1 MSKGQNVSPIKDAP
15 YDAAMS
21 FADIAKQL
29 GVSRAQVWFDYCRAI
44 RKIQRNVRVRAAI
57 IENLR
62 AIEAERM
69 R

>member
-1 MSKGQNVSPIKDAP
+1 MSKGQNVSPISGVS

-29 GVSRAQVWFDYCRAI
+29 GVSRAQVWFDYVSAI
-44 RKIQRNVRVRAAI
+44 RKIQRNHSLRGEVL
-57 IENLR
+57 ETLR
-62 AIEAERM
+62 ALDSERT

>member
-1 MSKGQNVSPIKDAP
+1 MSKGQNISPIRDS

-21 FADIAKQL
+21 FADIAKAL

-44 RKIQRNVRVRAAI
+44 RKMQRNVLLRAVV

-62 AIEAERM
+62 ALDAERD